1 MERKKN
7 STIEMSAARIATMM
21 EESGGGETSG
31 DVPLVKVSRALS
43 IVYEIHGTCSAR
55 PNSNPKALTIRGLS

>member
-21 EESGGGETSG
+21 EESGGGEAGG
-31 DVPLVKVSRALS
+31 DVPLVKVSRALC
-43 IVYEIHGTCSAR
+43 IVYCRRYSVVKAR
-55 PNSNPKALTIRGLS
+55 AL

>member
-21 EESGGGETSG
+21 EEAGGGETSG
-31 DVPLVKVSRALS
+31 DVPLVKVSRSLCL
-43 IVYEIHGTCSAR
+43 VREI
-55 PNSNPKALTIRGLS
+55 